1 MKHLAIRQRG
11 VQRGLTLMEV
21 LVSMLVMALGMLGV
35 AALQTTTMRYQ
46 LGTTQRSAI
55 SVLLADYAERIRAN
69 LGAAPGVVASSPYL
83 LATLPNAKDVK
94 QCGALTPCNS
104 QQLAE
109 FDMLNWTEQVKAK
122 LPQGSALV
130 SGTAAQG
137 LKVTFS
143 WQDKDFSGLSLQCN
157 ADDSGIASQT
167 CCPSPIVVKDK
178 TGLRCASFTVM
189 P

>member
-1 MKHLAIRQRG
+1 MKHIALRHRTG
-11 VQRGLTLMEV
+11 QRGLTLMEV

-46 LGTTQRSAI
+46 LGTAERSAI

-83 LATLPNAKDVK
+83 LAQLPAADAVN
-94 QCGALTPCNS
+94 QCSTRTPCAG
-104 QQLAE
+104 QELAE
-109 FDMLNWTEQVKAK
+109 YDMVNWLEQVKAK
-122 LPQGSALV
+122 LPQGNALV

-143 WQDKDFSGLSLQCN
+143 WQDKEFSGLSLQCDAN
-157 ADDSGIASQT
+157 DSGIASQT
-167 CCPSPIVVKDK
+167 CCPSAIDVTKK